1 MMEMFLKNDPSRNQS
16 SQRRLNQSYLMMAV
30 VKHAMANS
38 VLGRKVIFLRSDKI
52 LAALYWFIT
61 GVVLSA
67 CVTVNVYFPAAAA
80 ERAADRIIQDVWR
93 EAPGD
98 AEMPAPST
106 SPTPQSQQPTTPIH
120 PIAVWERVLNMLI
133 RPAQAAAAD
142 ININTPEINRLKNA
156 MAARFQRLA
165 KYFSSGAVGLT
176 RNGLLAVRDLNT
188 VPLPERATVN
198 RLVNQDNNDRNAL
211 YREIARANNH
221 PEWESDI
228 RSVFAREWI
237 DNARSGWWYQS
248 AGGWVKK

>member
-1 MMEMFLKNDPSRNQS
+1 MRGIALKNHQGEDRPNQR
-16 SQRRLNQSYLMMAV
+16 QLNQSRFIMWIIEYMV
-30 VKHAMANS
+30 NS
-38 VLGRKVIFLRSDKI
+38 VLRHQPKGVFLKGDKVII
-52 LAALYWFIT
+52 VLYWLIV

-80 ERAADRIIQDVWR
+80 EQAADRIIQDVWR
-93 EAPGD
+93 EAPED
-98 AEMPAPST
+98 AETPTPST
-106 SPTPQSQQPTTPIH
+106 LPSPQSQQPAESVH
-120 PIAVWERVLNMLI
+120 QIAVWESLLNILL
-133 RPAQAAAAD
+133 RPAQATAD
-142 ININTPEINRLKNA
+142 ININTPGINRLKNT

-176 RNGLLAVRDLNT
+176 RDGLLAVRDLNT

-198 RLVNQDNNDRNAL
+198 RLVAQDNNDRNAL
-211 YREIARANNH
+211 YREIAIANNH

-248 AGGWVKK
+248 PSGWVKK

>member
-1 MMEMFLKNDPSRNQS
+1 MVGISIRNDQKRNQLIQVTQGWFINPAMAWVRVS
-16 SQRRLNQSYLMMAV
+16 LRRQKRSMKNARRL
-30 VKHAMANS
+30 
-38 VLGRKVIFLRSDKI
+38 I
-52 LAALYWFIT
+52 ALYGFMIL
-61 GVVLSA
+61 LSA

-93 EAPGD
+93 ETPEETD
-98 AEMPAPST
+98 MPSPST
-106 SPTPQSQQPTTPIH
+106 SPLPQTQQPAASWQPV
-120 PIAVWERVLNMLI
+120 AVWEKLLHMLT
-133 RPAQAAAAD
+133 RPAQAADAD
-142 ININTPEINRLKNA
+142 IDINTPTINRLKNA

-176 RNGLLAVRDLNT
+176 QDGLLAVRDLNT

-198 RLVNQDNNDRNAL
+198 RLVAEDNRDRNAL

-237 DNARSGWWYQS
+237 ANARSGWWYQS
-248 AGGWVKK
+248 KGGWVRK